1 MTSKKISLRTE
12 LLVGTIGSMVIVT
25 LFFTICFKVVMN
37 KVITTTTVD
46 SVNQTMETLNKEV
59 TAVLGEYNDMV
70 VSLSDAITYLE
81 PREKIGDIVTGMGK
95 NMIDNTMLYYATYEN
110 IWEGGALYTSIGW
123 MPPADFDMQSRLWHQ
138 NAVKDQTK
146 VCYTEPYVDA
156 NTGLLNITL
165 SYRVLD
171 KNGKL
176 IGIAAADIV
185 LDALSES
192 VANIRL
198 STNSQIH
205 IITKDGLYLTNDNFD
220 KIMTENYFDT
230 VNLPRFSKTE
240 YLDGK
245 PKAFTEGKTFYGV
258 CPIENTEWFIVVE
271 GPTTDF
277 SNIYDKLYG
286 YTLMGL
292 AVIAV
297 IMIIAFS
304 ILSSRVSR
312 SFKVIASGCELMAM
326 GDYSERYPDYITKEA
341 SLLSNGFNLVTERL
355 EGNINSMKQ
364 SKVSLDEAGGQ
375 LSTTIEALMSSIV
388 QIGSSISSMGMNLTT
403 QGQSVA
409 QSAQSITKISD
420 MIHQLEEL
428 VKTQAQAVQGAS
440 SSVEEMVGNIT
451 EVDKSVDK
459 MAASFD
465 VLESTAQNGAQT
477 QNELQQKIA
486 EIENQSKLLSE
497 ANTVIAS
504 IAGQTNLLAM
514 NAAIEA
520 AHAGDAGQG
529 FAVVADEIRKL
540 SETSTAQSK
549 TIGAQLK
556 TIQSTINMVVQATQ
570 RGVQDYTS
578 LAKEIHDTDM
588 LVQQIKAAMT
598 EQQQGSSQILVALN
612 EMNESTHQVLQASQV
627 MTQDSRTI
635 IEEVTTLQNETE
647 TTRKSMGEMG
657 ESADKMQE
665 AGLTLAGV
673 SKAVEESIA
682 QMGKQIELFEAE
694 EGSYAAVDE

>member
-12 LLVGTIGSMVIVT
+12 LLVGTIGSMVIIT
-25 LFFTICFKVVMN
+25 AFLIFCFRFVMN
-37 KVITTTTVD
+37 KIVATTTVN
-46 SVNQTMETLNKEV
+46 SVNQTMETLDKEV
-59 TAVLGEYNDMV
+59 IGVLGEYNDLV

-110 IWEGGALYTSIGW
+110 IWEGGALFTSIGW
-123 MPPADFDMQSRLWHQ
+123 MPPDDFDMQSRLWHQ
-138 NAVKDQTK
+138 NAVRDQTK

-171 KNGKL
+171 KNGSL

-192 VANIRL
+192 VKNIRL
-198 STNSQIH
+198 SANSKIH
-205 IITKDGLYLTNDNFD
+205 IITKEGLYLTNDD
-220 KIMTENYFDT
+220 SSKIMNVNYFDEFQFGKFT
-230 VNLPRFSKTE
+230 RDE
-240 YLDGK
+240 YLDGQA
-245 PKAFTEGKTFYGV
+245 KAFTEGSSFYGV

-271 GPTTDF
+271 GPSEDF
-277 SNIYDKLYG
+277 SGEYKKLFM
-286 YTLMGL
+286 YTIWGL
-292 AVIAV
+292 AVIAI
-297 IMIIAFS
+297 IMIIVFL
-304 ILSSRVSR
+304 ILSTRVSR

-341 SLLSNGFNLVTERL
+341 SLLANGFNLVTERL
-355 EGNINSMKQ
+355 EANINSMKE
-364 SKVSLDEAGGQ
+364 SRVSLNEAGGK
-375 LSTTIEALMSSIV
+375 LSGTIEDLMSSIV
-388 QIGSSISSMGMNLTT
+388 QIGASISNTGMNLKNQTN
-403 QGQSVA
+403 SVS
-409 QSAQSITKISD
+409 QSAQSISKILD

-428 VKTQAQAVQGAS
+428 VQTQVKAVQGAS
-440 SSVEEMVGNIT
+440 TAVEQMVGNIN

-459 MAASFD
+459 MAHSFG
-465 VLESTAQNGAQT
+465 VLDQTAQNGVQT
-477 QNELQQKIA
+477 QNELQKQII

-497 ANTVIAS
+497 ANKVIAS

-540 SETSTAQSK
+540 SETSSTQSK

-556 TIQSTINMVVQATQ
+556 SIQAAINTVVQATQ
-570 RGVQDYTS
+570 SGVQDYANLS
-578 LAKEIHDTDM
+578 KEIQDTDM

-598 EQQQGSSQILVALN
+598 EQQQGSTQILGALN
-612 EMNESTHQVLQASQV
+612 EMNGSTQQVQDASKEITTASQA
-627 MTQDSRTI
+627 I
-635 IEEVTTLQNETE
+635 IDDVAVLQNET
-647 TTRKSMGEMG
+647 KVMGQSMDEMG
-657 ESADKMQE
+657 LSADKMQE
-665 AGLTLAGV
+665 AGLSLAGV
-673 SKAVEESIA
+673 SKTVEASIEEI
-682 QMGKQIELFEAE
+682 GKQIDLFEKE
-694 EGSYAAVDE
+694 

>member
-12 LLVGTIGSMVIVT
+12 LLVGTIGSMVIIT
-25 LFFTICFKVVMN
+25 AFLIFCFRFVMN
-37 KVITTTTVD
+37 KIVATTTVN
-46 SVNQTMETLNKEV
+46 SVNQTMETLDKEV
-59 TAVLGEYNDMV
+59 IGVLGEYNDLV

-110 IWEGGALYTSIGW
+110 IWEGGALFTSIGW
-123 MPPADFDMQSRLWHQ
+123 MPPDDFDMQSRLWHQ
-138 NAVKDQTK
+138 NAVRDQTK

-171 KNGKL
+171 KNGSL

-192 VANIRL
+192 VKNIRL
-198 STNSQIH
+198 SANSKIH
-205 IITKDGLYLTNDNFD
+205 IITKEGLYLTNDD
-220 KIMTENYFDT
+220 SSKIMNVNYFDEFQFGKFT
-230 VNLPRFSKTE
+230 RDE
-240 YLDGK
+240 YLDGQA
-245 PKAFTEGKTFYGV
+245 KAFTEGSSFYGV

-271 GPTTDF
+271 GPSEDF
-277 SNIYDKLYG
+277 SGEYKKLFM
-286 YTLMGL
+286 YTIWGL
-292 AVIAV
+292 AVIAI
-297 IMIIAFS
+297 IMIIVFL
-304 ILSSRVSR
+304 ILSTRVSR

-341 SLLSNGFNLVTERL
+341 SLLANGFNLVTERL
-355 EGNINSMKQ
+355 EANINSMKE
-364 SKVSLDEAGGQ
+364 SRVSLNEAGGK
-375 LSTTIEALMSSIV
+375 LSGTIEDLMSSIV
-388 QIGSSISSMGMNLTT
+388 QIGASISNTGMNLKNQTN
-403 QGQSVA
+403 SVS
-409 QSAQSITKISD
+409 QSAQSISKILD

-428 VKTQAQAVQGAS
+428 VQTQVKAVQGAS
-440 SSVEEMVGNIT
+440 TAVEQMVGNIN

-459 MAASFD
+459 MAHSFG
-465 VLESTAQNGAQT
+465 VLDQTAQNGVQT
-477 QNELQQKIA
+477 QNELQKQII

-497 ANTVIAS
+497 ANKVIAS

-540 SETSTAQSK
+540 SETSSTQSK

-556 TIQSTINMVVQATQ
+556 SIQAAINTVVQATQ
-570 RGVQDYTS
+570 SGVQDYANLS
-578 LAKEIHDTDM
+578 KEIQDTDM

-598 EQQQGSSQILVALN
+598 EQQQGSTQILGALN
-612 EMNESTHQVLQASQV
+612 EMNGSTQQVQDASKEITTASQA
-627 MTQDSRTI
+627 I
-635 IEEVTTLQNETE
+635 IDDVAVLQNET
-647 TTRKSMGEMG
+647 KVMGQSMDEMG
-657 ESADKMQE
+657 LSADKMQE
-665 AGLTLAGV
+665 AGLSLAGV
-673 SKAVEESIA
+673 SKTVETSIEEI
-682 QMGKQIELFEAE
+682 GKQIDLFEKE
-694 EGSYAAVDE
+694 

>member
-12 LLVGTIGSMVIVT
+12 LLVGTIGSMVIIT
-25 LFFTICFKVVMN
+25 AFLIFCFRFVMN
-37 KVITTTTVD
+37 KIVATTTVN
-46 SVNQTMETLNKEV
+46 SVNQTMETLDKEV
-59 TAVLGEYNDMV
+59 IGVLGEYNDLV

-110 IWEGGALYTSIGW
+110 IWEGGALFTSIGW
-123 MPPADFDMQSRLWHQ
+123 MPPDDFDMQSRLWHQ
-138 NAVKDQTK
+138 NAVRDQTK

-171 KNGKL
+171 KNGSL

-192 VANIRL
+192 VKNIKLSAN
-198 STNSQIH
+198 SKIH
-205 IITKDGLYLTNDNFD
+205 IITKEGLYLTNDD
-220 KIMTENYFDT
+220 SSKIMNVNYFDEFQFGKFT
-230 VNLPRFSKTE
+230 RDE
-240 YLDGK
+240 YLDGQA
-245 PKAFTEGKTFYGV
+245 KAFTEGSSFYGV

-271 GPTTDF
+271 GPSEDF
-277 SNIYDKLYG
+277 SGEYKKLFM
-286 YTLMGL
+286 YTIWGL
-292 AVIAV
+292 AVIAI
-297 IMIIAFS
+297 IMIIVFL
-304 ILSSRVSR
+304 ILSTRVSR

-341 SLLSNGFNLVTERL
+341 SLLANGFNLVTERL
-355 EGNINSMKQ
+355 EANINSMKE
-364 SKVSLDEAGGQ
+364 SRVSLNEAGGK
-375 LSTTIEALMSSIV
+375 LSGTIEDLMSSIV
-388 QIGSSISSMGMNLTT
+388 QIGASISNTGMNLKNQTN
-403 QGQSVA
+403 SVS
-409 QSAQSITKISD
+409 QSAQSISKILD

-428 VKTQAQAVQGAS
+428 VQTQVKAVQGAS
-440 SSVEEMVGNIT
+440 TAVEQMVGNIN

-459 MAASFD
+459 MAHSFG
-465 VLESTAQNGAQT
+465 VLDQTAQNGVQT
-477 QNELQQKIA
+477 QNELQKQII

-497 ANTVIAS
+497 ANKVIAS

-540 SETSTAQSK
+540 SETSSTQSK

-556 TIQSTINMVVQATQ
+556 SIQAAINTVVQATQ
-570 RGVQDYTS
+570 SGVQDYANLS
-578 LAKEIHDTDM
+578 KEIQDTDM

-598 EQQQGSSQILVALN
+598 EQQQGSTQILGALN
-612 EMNESTHQVLQASQV
+612 EMNGSTQQVQDASKEITTASQA
-627 MTQDSRTI
+627 I
-635 IEEVTTLQNETE
+635 IDDVAVLQNET
-647 TTRKSMGEMG
+647 KVMGQSMDEMG
-657 ESADKMQE
+657 LSADKMQE
-665 AGLTLAGV
+665 AGLSLAGV
-673 SKAVEESIA
+673 SKTVEASIEEI
-682 QMGKQIELFEAE
+682 GKQIDLFEKE
-694 EGSYAAVDE
+694 

>member
-1 MTSKKISLRTE
+1 MSKGKISLKTE
-12 LLVGTIGSMVIVT
+12 LLIGTIGSMVIVT
-25 LFFTICFKVVMN
+25 LFFTFCFKVVMN
-37 KVITTTTVD
+37 RVIETTTVD

-59 TAVLGEYNDMV
+59 TGILSEYNDLV
-70 VSLSDAITYLE
+70 VSLSDGITYLE
-81 PREKIGDIVTGMGK
+81 PREKIGDLVNGMGK
-95 NMIDNTMLYYATYEN
+95 NMIENTMLYYATYEQL
-110 IWEGGALYTSIGW
+110 WDGGALYTSIGW
-123 MPPADFDMQSRLWHQ
+123 IPPSDFDMQSRLWHQ
-138 NAVKDQTK
+138 NAVKNQTK

-185 LDALSES
+185 LDALSEA
-192 VANIRL
+192 VKTIKV
-198 STNSQIH
+198 STNSVIH
-205 IITKDGLYLTNDNFD
+205 IVTKDGLYLTHDNSAS
-220 KIMTENYFDT
+220 IMTDNYFDN
-230 VNLPRFSKTE
+230 VNLTKFSKE
-240 YLDGK
+240 QYFDGTS
-245 PKAFTEGKTFYGV
+245 KAFTDGKEFYGV

-271 GPTTDF
+271 GPTEDF
-277 SNIYDKLYG
+277 SNEYQKLFF
-286 YTLMGL
+286 YTLLGL
-292 AVIAV
+292 FVIAI
-297 IMIIAFS
+297 IMIAIFL
-304 ILSSRVSR
+304 ILSSRVSK

-364 SKVSLDEAGGQ
+364 SKVSLDEAGSK
-375 LSTTIEALMSSIV
+375 LSSTIENLMASIIE
-388 QIGSSISSMGMNLTT
+388 IGASISNTGMNIQNQTD
-403 QGQSVA
+403 SVEHTA
-409 QSAQSITKISD
+409 KSITKIYN

-428 VKTQAQAVQGAS
+428 VQAQVKDVQGAS
-440 SSVEEMVGNIT
+440 TAVEQMVGNIG

-459 MAASFD
+459 MARSFD
-465 VLESTAQNGAQT
+465 IVETTAQNGAQT
-477 QNELQQKIA
+477 QSELQKQIA

-497 ANTVIAS
+497 ANKVIAS

-540 SETSTAQSK
+540 SETSSTQSK

-556 TIQSTINMVVQATQ
+556 SIQATISMVVQATQ
-570 RGVQDYTS
+570 HGVQDYTN
-578 LAKEIHDTDM
+578 LANEIHETDK

-598 EQQQGSSQILVALN
+598 EQQQGSTQILEALHN
-612 EMNESTHQVLQASQV
+612 MNDSTLQVQSASQE
-627 MTQDSRTI
+627 MSNDSRAI
-635 IEEVTTLQNETE
+635 IEEVSTLQNETNIMGQ
-647 TTRKSMGEMG
+647 SMGEMG
-657 ESADKMQE
+657 QSADKMQE

-673 SKAVEESIA
+673 SKTVEASIDE
-682 QMGKQIELFEAE
+682 MGKQIDLFEAE
-694 EGSYAAVDE
+694 

>member
-1 MTSKKISLRTE
+1 MAKKKISLRTE
-12 LLVGTIGSMVIVT
+12 LLIGTIGSMVIIT
-25 LFFTICFKVVMN
+25 AFLSFCFKFVMN
-37 KVITTTTVD
+37 RIITTTTVD

-59 TAVLGEYNDMV
+59 TGVLGEYNDLV
-70 VSLSDAITYLE
+70 VSLSDGITYLE
-81 PREKIGDIVTGMGK
+81 PREKIGELVTGMGK

-123 MPPADFDMQSRLWHQ
+123 MPPDDFDMQSRLWHQ
-138 NAVKDQTK
+138 NAVRDQTK

-192 VANIRL
+192 VKNIRL
-198 STNSQIH
+198 STNSKIH
-205 IITKDGLYLTNDNFD
+205 IITKDGLYLTHDD
-220 KIMTENYFDT
+220 SASIMTANYFDDIQFKKFT
-230 VNLPRFSKTE
+230 RDE

-245 PKAFTEGKTFYGV
+245 AKAFTENKFFYGV

-271 GPTTDF
+271 GPTADF
-277 SNIYDKLYG
+277 SGEYLKLLG
-286 YTLMGL
+286 YTIMGL
-292 AVIAV
+292 MVIAI
-297 IMIIAFS
+297 IMIVAFS
-304 ILSSRVSR
+304 ILSSRVSK

-341 SLLSNGFNLVTERL
+341 SLLANGFNLVTERL
-355 EGNINSMKQ
+355 EGNINSMKE
-364 SKVSLDEAGGQ
+364 SKVSLNEAGGK
-375 LSTTIEALMSSIV
+375 LSSTINDLMGSIV
-388 QIGSSISSMGMNLTT
+388 QIGASISNTGMNLKN
-403 QGQSVA
+403 QSDSVA
-409 QSAQSITKISD
+409 QSAQSISKILD

-428 VKTQAQAVQGAS
+428 VKTQVKAVQGAS
-440 SSVEEMVGNIT
+440 SAVEQMVGNIN

-459 MAASFD
+459 MAHSFGILD
-465 VLESTAQNGAQT
+465 TTAQNGAQT
-477 QNELQQKIA
+477 QNELQKQIT

-497 ANTVIAS
+497 ANKVIAS
-504 IAGQTNLLAM
+504 IASQTNLLAM

-540 SETSTAQSK
+540 SETSSAQSK

-556 TIQSTINMVVQATQ
+556 SIQTAINLVVQATQ
-570 RGVQDYTS
+570 RGVQDYTNLS
-578 LAKEIHDTDM
+578 NEIRDTDM

-598 EQQQGSSQILVALN
+598 EQQQGSSQILDALN
-612 EMNESTHQVLQASQV
+612 EMNGSTQQVQDASQEI
-627 MTQDSRTI
+627 TTASRAI
-635 IEEVTTLQNETE
+635 IDDVDVLQNET
-647 TTRKSMGEMG
+647 KVMGQSMDDMG
-657 ESADKMQE
+657 LSADKMQN
-665 AGLTLAGV
+665 AGLSLAGV
-673 SKAVEESIA
+673 SKAVEASIDE
-682 QMGKQIELFEAE
+682 MSKQIDLFEKE
-694 EGSYAAVDE
+694 

>member
-1 MTSKKISLRTE
+1 MAKGKISLRTE
-12 LLVGTIGSMVIVT
+12 LLIGTIGSMVIVT
-25 LFFTICFKVVMN
+25 LFFTFCFKVVMN
-37 KVITTTTVD
+37 NIIKTTTVD

-59 TAVLGEYNDMV
+59 TGILGEYNDLV
-70 VSLSDAITYLE
+70 VSLSDGITYLE
-81 PREKIGDIVTGMGK
+81 PREKIGDLVTGMGK
-95 NMIDNTMLYYATYEN
+95 NMIENTMLYYATYEN
-110 IWEGGALYTSIGW
+110 IWEGGALFTSIGW

-185 LDALSES
+185 LDALSQA
-192 VANIRL
+192 VKDIRL
-198 STNSQIH
+198 STNSKIH
-205 IITKDGLYLTNDNFD
+205 IITKDGLYLTHDD
-220 KIMTENYFDT
+220 SEKIMTENYFDSI
-230 VNLPRFSKTE
+230 NLTNFSKSE

-245 PKAFTEGKTFYGV
+245 AKAFTQDKSFFGV
-258 CPIENTEWFIVVE
+258 CPIQNTEWFIVVE
-271 GPTTDF
+271 GPTEDF
-277 SNIYDKLYG
+277 SSQYNKLFK
-286 YTLMGL
+286 YTLWGL
-292 AVIAV
+292 AIIAI
-297 IMIIAFS
+297 IMIVVFL

-364 SKVSLDEAGGQ
+364 SKVSLDEAGGK
-375 LSTTIEALMSSIV
+375 LSSTIEALMSSIV
-388 QIGSSISSMGMNLTT
+388 QIGASISNTGMNLRNQTN
-403 QGQSVA
+403 SVS
-409 QSAQSITKISD
+409 QSAQSISKILD
-420 MIHQLEEL
+420 MIHQLEAL
-428 VKTQAQAVQGAS
+428 VQTQVKAVQGAS
-440 SSVEEMVGNIT
+440 SAVEQMVGNIN

-459 MAASFD
+459 MAHSFG
-465 VLESTAQNGAQT
+465 VLDQTAQNGVQT
-477 QNELQQKIA
+477 QNELQKQII

-497 ANTVIAS
+497 ANKVIAN

-540 SETSTAQSK
+540 SETSSTQSK

-556 TIQSTINMVVQATQ
+556 SIQTAINLVVQATQ
-570 RGVQDYTS
+570 SGVQDYANLS
-578 LAKEIHDTDM
+578 KEIRDTDT

-598 EQQQGSSQILVALN
+598 EQQQGSSQILDALG
-612 EMNESTHQVLQASQV
+612 EMNGSTQQVQDASKEITTASQA
-627 MTQDSRTI
+627 I
-635 IEEVTTLQNETE
+635 IDDVEVLKNET
-647 TTRKSMGEMG
+647 KVMGQSMDDMG
-657 ESADKMQE
+657 LSADKMQD

-673 SKAVEESIA
+673 SKTVEASIEE
-682 QMGKQIELFEAE
+682 MGKQIDLFEQE
-694 EGSYAAVDE
+694 

>member
-1 MTSKKISLRTE
+1 MAKKKISLRTE
-12 LLVGTIGSMVIVT
+12 LLIGTIGSMVIIT
-25 LFFTICFKVVMN
+25 AFLSFCFKFVMN
-37 KVITTTTVD
+37 RIITTTTVD

-59 TAVLGEYNDMV
+59 TGVLGEYNDLV
-70 VSLSDAITYLE
+70 VSLSDGITYLE
-81 PREKIGDIVTGMGK
+81 PREKIGELVTGMGK

-123 MPPADFDMQSRLWHQ
+123 MPPDDFDMQSRLWHQ
-138 NAVKDQTK
+138 NAVRDQTK

-192 VANIRL
+192 VKNIRL
-198 STNSQIH
+198 STNSKIH
-205 IITKDGLYLTNDNFD
+205 IITKDGLYLTHDD
-220 KIMTENYFDT
+220 SASIMTANYFDDIQFKKFT
-230 VNLPRFSKTE
+230 RDE

-245 PKAFTEGKTFYGV
+245 AKAFTENKFFYGV

-271 GPTTDF
+271 GPTADF
-277 SNIYDKLYG
+277 SGEYLKLLG
-286 YTLMGL
+286 YTIMGL
-292 AVIAV
+292 MVIAI
-297 IMIIAFS
+297 IMIVAFS
-304 ILSSRVSR
+304 ILSSRVSK

-341 SLLSNGFNLVTERL
+341 SLLANGFNLVTERL
-355 EGNINSMKQ
+355 EGNINSMKE
-364 SKVSLDEAGGQ
+364 SKVSLNEAGGK
-375 LSTTIEALMSSIV
+375 LSSTINDLMESIV
-388 QIGSSISSMGMNLTT
+388 QIGASISNTGMNLKN
-403 QGQSVA
+403 QSDSVA
-409 QSAQSITKISD
+409 QSAQSISKILD

-428 VKTQAQAVQGAS
+428 VKTQVKAVQGAS
-440 SSVEEMVGNIT
+440 SAVEQMVGNIN

-459 MAASFD
+459 MAHSFGILD
-465 VLESTAQNGAQT
+465 TTAQNGAQT
-477 QNELQQKIA
+477 QNELQKQIT

-497 ANTVIAS
+497 ANKVIAS
-504 IAGQTNLLAM
+504 IASQTNLLAM

-540 SETSTAQSK
+540 SETSSAQSK

-556 TIQSTINMVVQATQ
+556 SIQTAINLVVQATQ
-570 RGVQDYTS
+570 RGVQDYTNLS
-578 LAKEIHDTDM
+578 NEIRDTDM

-598 EQQQGSSQILVALN
+598 EQQQGSSQILDALN
-612 EMNESTHQVLQASQV
+612 EMNGSTQQVQDASQEI
-627 MTQDSRTI
+627 TTASRAI
-635 IEEVTTLQNETE
+635 IDDVDVLQNET
-647 TTRKSMGEMG
+647 KVMGQSMDDMG
-657 ESADKMQE
+657 LSADKMQN
-665 AGLTLAGV
+665 AGLSLAGV
-673 SKAVEESIA
+673 SKAVEASIDE
-682 QMGKQIELFEAE
+682 MSKQIDLFEKE
-694 EGSYAAVDE
+694 

>member
-1 MTSKKISLRTE
+1 MAKSKISLRTE
-12 LLVGTIGSMVIVT
+12 LLIGTIGSMVIVT
-25 LFFTICFKVVMN
+25 LFFTFCFKVVMN
-37 KVITTTTVD
+37 QVIKTTTVD

-59 TAVLGEYNDMV
+59 SGILGEYNDLV
-70 VSLSDAITYLE
+70 VSLSDGITYLE
-81 PREKIGDIVTGMGK
+81 PREKIGDLVTGMGK
-95 NMIDNTMLYYATYEN
+95 NMMENTMLYYATYEN

-171 KNGKL
+171 KNGRL

-185 LDALSES
+185 LDALSEA
-192 VANIRL
+192 VKNIRL
-198 STNSQIH
+198 STNSVIH
-205 IITKDGLYLTNDNFD
+205 IVTRDGLYLTHD
-220 KIMTENYFDT
+220 KSESIMTENYFDS
-230 VNLPRFSKTE
+230 VNLTKFSKEE

-245 PKAFTEGKTFYGV
+245 AKAFTEGKSFYGV

-277 SNIYDKLYG
+277 SNIYDKLYV

-292 AVIAV
+292 AVLAV
-297 IMIIAFS
+297 IMIVVFL

-364 SKVSLDEAGGQ
+364 SKVSLDEAGGK
-375 LSTTIEALMSSIV
+375 LSGTIEDLMSSIV
-388 QIGSSISSMGMNLTT
+388 QIGASISNTGMNLRNQTN
-403 QGQSVA
+403 SVA
-409 QSAQSITKISD
+409 QSAQSISKILD
-420 MIHQLEEL
+420 MIHRLEEL
-428 VKTQAQAVQGAS
+428 VQTQGKAVQGAS
-440 SSVEEMVGNIT
+440 SAVEQMVGNIT

-459 MAASFD
+459 MAHSFG
-465 VLESTAQNGAQT
+465 VLDQTAQNGVET
-477 QNELQQKIA
+477 QNELQKQII

-497 ANTVIAS
+497 ANKVIAN
-504 IAGQTNLLAM
+504 IASQTNLLAM

-540 SETSTAQSK
+540 SETSSAQSK

-556 TIQSTINMVVQATQ
+556 SIQNAINLVVQATQ
-570 RGVQDYTS
+570 HGVQDYAS
-578 LAKEIHDTDM
+578 LSAEIRETDT
-588 LVQQIKAAMT
+588 LVQQIKSAMT

-612 EMNESTHQVLQASQV
+612 DMNESTNQVQSASQEI
-627 MTQDSRTI
+627 TTASQAI
-635 IEEVTTLQNETE
+635 ISDVEILQNET
-647 TTRKSMGEMG
+647 KVMGQSMDEMG
-657 ESADKMQE
+657 LSADKMQE

-673 SKAVEESIA
+673 SKAVETSIEEI
-682 QMGKQIELFEAE
+682 GKQVDLFE
-694 EGSYAAVDE
+694 GV

>member
-12 LLVGTIGSMVIVT
+12 LLVGTIGSMVIIT
-25 LFFTICFKVVMN
+25 AFLIFCFRFVMN
-37 KVITTTTVD
+37 KIVATTTVN

-59 TAVLGEYNDMV
+59 IGVLGEYNDLV
-70 VSLSDAITYLE
+70 ISLSDAITYLE

-110 IWEGGALYTSIGW
+110 IWEGGALFTSIGW
-123 MPPADFDMQSRLWHQ
+123 MPPDDFDMQSRLWHQ
-138 NAVKDQTK
+138 NAVRDQTK

-171 KNGKL
+171 KNGSL

-192 VANIRL
+192 VKNIRL
-198 STNSQIH
+198 SANSKIH
-205 IITKDGLYLTNDNFD
+205 IITKEGLYLTNDD
-220 KIMTENYFDT
+220 SSKIMNVNYFDEFQFGKFT
-230 VNLPRFSKTE
+230 RDE
-240 YLDGK
+240 YLDGQA
-245 PKAFTEGKTFYGV
+245 KAFTEGSSFFGV

-271 GPTTDF
+271 GPSEDF
-277 SNIYDKLYG
+277 SGEYKKLFM
-286 YTLMGL
+286 YTIWGL
-292 AVIAV
+292 AVIAI
-297 IMIIAFS
+297 IMIIVFL
-304 ILSSRVSR
+304 ILSTRVSR

-341 SLLSNGFNLVTERL
+341 SLLANGFNLVTERL
-355 EGNINSMKQ
+355 EANINSMKE
-364 SKVSLDEAGGQ
+364 SRVSLNEAGGK
-375 LSTTIEALMSSIV
+375 LSGTIEDLMSSIV
-388 QIGSSISSMGMNLTT
+388 QIGASISNTGMNLKNQTN
-403 QGQSVA
+403 SVS
-409 QSAQSITKISD
+409 QSAQSISKILD

-428 VKTQAQAVQGAS
+428 VQTQVKAVQGAS
-440 SSVEEMVGNIT
+440 TAVEQMVGNIN

-459 MAASFD
+459 MAHSFG
-465 VLESTAQNGAQT
+465 VLDQTAQNGVQT
-477 QNELQQKIA
+477 QNELQKQII

-497 ANTVIAS
+497 ANKVIAS

-540 SETSTAQSK
+540 SETSSTQSK

-556 TIQSTINMVVQATQ
+556 SIQAAINTVVQATQ
-570 RGVQDYTS
+570 SGVQDYANLS
-578 LAKEIHDTDM
+578 KEIQDTDM

-598 EQQQGSSQILVALN
+598 EQQQGSTQILGALN
-612 EMNESTHQVLQASQV
+612 EMNGSTQQVQDASKEITTASQA
-627 MTQDSRTI
+627 I
-635 IEEVTTLQNETE
+635 IDDVAVLQNET
-647 TTRKSMGEMG
+647 KVMGQSMDEMG
-657 ESADKMQE
+657 LSADKMQE
-665 AGLTLAGV
+665 AGLSLAGV
-673 SKAVEESIA
+673 SKTVETSIEEI
-682 QMGKQIELFEAE
+682 GKQIDLFEKE
-694 EGSYAAVDE
+694 

>member
-12 LLVGTIGSMVIVT
+12 LLVGTIGSMVIIT
-25 LFFTICFKVVMN
+25 AFLIFCFRFVMN
-37 KVITTTTVD
+37 KIVATTTVN
-46 SVNQTMETLNKEV
+46 SVNQTMETLDKEV
-59 TAVLGEYNDMV
+59 IGVLGEYNDLV

-110 IWEGGALYTSIGW
+110 IWEGGALFTSIGW
-123 MPPADFDMQSRLWHQ
+123 MPPDDFDMQSRLWHQ
-138 NAVKDQTK
+138 NAVRNQTK

-171 KNGKL
+171 KNGSL

-192 VANIRL
+192 VKNIRL
-198 STNSQIH
+198 SANSKIH
-205 IITKDGLYLTNDNFD
+205 IITKEGLYLTNDD
-220 KIMTENYFDT
+220 SSKIMNVNYFDEFQFGKFT
-230 VNLPRFSKTE
+230 RDE
-240 YLDGK
+240 YLDGQA
-245 PKAFTEGKTFYGV
+245 KAFTEGSSFYGV

-271 GPTTDF
+271 GPSEDF
-277 SNIYDKLYG
+277 SGEYKKLFM
-286 YTLMGL
+286 YTIWGL
-292 AVIAV
+292 AVIAI
-297 IMIIAFS
+297 IMIIVFL
-304 ILSSRVSR
+304 ILSTRVSR

-341 SLLSNGFNLVTERL
+341 SLLANGFNLVTERL
-355 EGNINSMKQ
+355 EANINSMKE
-364 SKVSLDEAGGQ
+364 SRVSLNEAGGK
-375 LSTTIEALMSSIV
+375 LSGTIEDLMSSIV
-388 QIGSSISSMGMNLTT
+388 QIGASISNTGMNLKNQTN
-403 QGQSVA
+403 SVS
-409 QSAQSITKISD
+409 QSAQSISKILD

-428 VKTQAQAVQGAS
+428 VQTQVKAVQGAS
-440 SSVEEMVGNIT
+440 TAVEQMVGNIN

-459 MAASFD
+459 MAHSFG
-465 VLESTAQNGAQT
+465 VLDQTAQNGVQT
-477 QNELQQKIA
+477 QNELQKQII

-497 ANTVIAS
+497 ANKVIAS

-540 SETSTAQSK
+540 SETSSTQSK

-556 TIQSTINMVVQATQ
+556 SIQAAINTVVQATQ
-570 RGVQDYTS
+570 SGVQDYANLS
-578 LAKEIHDTDM
+578 KEIQDTDM

-598 EQQQGSSQILVALN
+598 EQQQGSTQILGALN
-612 EMNESTHQVLQASQV
+612 EMNGSTQQVQDASKEITTASQA
-627 MTQDSRTI
+627 I
-635 IEEVTTLQNETE
+635 IDDVAVLQNET
-647 TTRKSMGEMG
+647 KVMGQSMDEMG
-657 ESADKMQE
+657 LSADKMQE
-665 AGLTLAGV
+665 AGLSLAGV
-673 SKAVEESIA
+673 SKTVETSIEEI
-682 QMGKQIELFEAE
+682 GKQIDLFEKE
-694 EGSYAAVDE
+694 

>member
-1 MTSKKISLRTE
+1 MAKSKISLRTE
-12 LLVGTIGSMVIVT
+12 LLIGTIGSMVIVT

-37 KVITTTTVD
+37 QVIKTTTVD

-59 TAVLGEYNDMV
+59 TGILGEYNDLV
-70 VSLSDAITYLE
+70 VSLSDGITYLE
-81 PREKIGDIVTGMGK
+81 PREKIGDLVNGMGK
-95 NMIDNTMLYYATYEN
+95 NMMENTMLYYATYEQL
-110 IWEGGALYTSIGW
+110 WEGGALYTSIGW
-123 MPPADFDMQSRLWHQ
+123 VPPADFDMQSRLWHQ

-171 KNGKL
+171 KNGQL

-185 LDALSES
+185 LDALSQA
-192 VANIRL
+192 VKNIKL

-205 IITKDGLYLTNDNFD
+205 IVTKDGLYLTSDNSD
-220 KIMTENYFDT
+220 SIMTENYFDA
-230 VNLPRFSKTE
+230 VNLTNFSKAE
-240 YLDGK
+240 YLNGEA
-245 PKAFTEGKTFYGV
+245 KAFTESKTFYGV

-271 GPTTDF
+271 GPIADF
-277 SNIYDKLYG
+277 SNIYDKLYV

-292 AVIAV
+292 AVLAV
-297 IMIIAFS
+297 IMIGVFL
-304 ILSSRVSR
+304 ILSARVSR

-326 GDYSERYPDYITKEA
+326 GDYSERYPDFLTKEA

-364 SKVSLDEAGGQ
+364 SKVSLDEAGGK
-375 LSTTIEALMSSIV
+375 LSGTIEDLMSSIV
-388 QIGSSISSMGMNLTT
+388 QIGASISSTGMNLRNQTN
-403 QGQSVA
+403 SVA
-409 QSAQSITKISD
+409 QSAQSISKILD
-420 MIHQLEEL
+420 MIHTLEEL
-428 VKTQAQAVQGAS
+428 VDKQGKAVQGAS
-440 SSVEEMVGNIT
+440 SAVEEMVGNIN

-459 MAASFD
+459 MAHSFGILD
-465 VLESTAQNGAQT
+465 QTAQNGVQT
-477 QNELQQKIA
+477 QNELQKQII

-497 ANTVIAS
+497 ANKVIAN

-540 SETSTAQSK
+540 SETSSTQSK

-556 TIQSTINMVVQATQ
+556 SIQAAINMVVQATQ
-570 RGVQDYTS
+570 HGVQDYANLS
-578 LAKEIHDTDM
+578 KEIRETDT
-588 LVQQIKAAMT
+588 LVQQIKEAMT
-598 EQQQGSSQILVALN
+598 EQQQGSSQILGALN
-612 EMNESTHQVLQASQV
+612 DMNESTNQVQNASQEI
-627 MTQDSRTI
+627 TTASKAI
-635 IEEVTTLQNETE
+635 IDDVEVLQNET
-647 TTRKSMGEMG
+647 KVMGQSMDEMG
-657 ESADKMQE
+657 LSADKMQD

-673 SKAVEESIA
+673 SKAVEASIEEI
-682 QMGKQIELFEAE
+682 GKQVDLFEGA
-694 EGSYAAVDE
+694 